1 LINWNNET
9 MTAELFESALGI
21 TDPWFVTSVKFDET
35 APLEDTF
42 LAELMDKAG
51 LLQVGCAHL
60 RFRGLR
66 TQCKGSGAPKA
77 SLKDLKSP
85 TCRPPCASV

>member
-51 LLQVGCAHL
+51 LLQAG
-60 RFRGLR
+60 
-66 TQCKGSGAPKA
+66 
-77 SLKDLKSP
+77 
-85 TCRPPCASV
+85 